1 MKKEK
6 KKTYG
11 YTDLS
16 ARESSTAQKFNN
28 FTLNPPTCTSML
40 VYQSGHKSR
49 CISGWHTKLAAYDH
63 YIIHYIMS
71 GKGTYYS
78 ATKTYPI
85 KQGDLFLIR
94 PSESIHYQSDALEP
108 WTYYWVGFNGGEAFN
123 ILKLCGFSDTELVR
137 SYTRDSALEEIFHR
151 LAYPNYNTISREY
164 ELLGNLYQMFSL
176 LIHTQVHQPISK
188 SEQYLTRAIE
198 FIQQKYPYC
207 DLRVNDIANYVG
219 IDRTYLY
226 RLFYN
231 SFQISIQ
238 DFILDLR
245 LNKAKSLLKY
255 SDISIGL
262 IAFSCG
268 FENQSYFSTIFKKHF
283 GLTPLQ
289 YRKEKMALKDATADP
304 APVGAPGN
312 IEKNL

>member
-1 MKKEK
+1 MRKEK

-16 ARESSTAQKFNN
+16 NRENSINTKFNN
-28 FTLNPPTCTSML
+28 FTLNPPTHTSML
-40 VYQSGHKSR
+40 VYQSGQKVD
-49 CISGWHTKLAAYDH
+49 CEPGWHTKLATYDH

-71 GKGTYYS
+71 GQGTYY
-78 ATKTYPI
+78 APNKTYPI
-85 KQGDLFLIR
+85 RTGDLFLIH
-94 PSESIHYQSDALEP
+94 PSESIHYQADSVDP
-108 WTYYWVGFNGGEAFN
+108 WTYYWVGFNGSEAFN

-137 SYTRDSALEEIFHR
+137 SYTRDNALGEIFHK
-151 LAYPNYNTISREY
+151 LAYPRYSTISREY

-198 FIQQKYPYC
+198 FIQQKYSYC

-219 IDRTYLY
+219 VERTYLY

-231 SFQISIQ
+231 AFQVSVQ
-238 DFILDLR
+238 DFLLDLR
-245 LNKAKSLLKY
+245 LSKAKSLLKH
-255 SDISIGL
+255 SDTSIGL

-268 FENQSYFSTIFKKHF
+268 FENQSYFSTVFKKHL
-283 GLTPLQ
+283 GITPLQ
-289 YRKEKMALKDATADP
+289 YRKET
-304 APVGAPGN
+304 
-312 IEKNL
+312 